1 MDRMKKI
8 LLIALACLSVM
19 QANAQFYYQGRGA
32 ADQKW
37 KQIKAKEYKMVYPDY
52 YEKTALR
59 MSGYL
64 DSVMPYIRYG
74 MTKPILKIPIVLE
87 TQNQLSNGMV
97 TWAPKREELI
107 PIAPINT
114 YAQPWL
120 KQLSVHE
127 FRHVTQISN
136 LKSGLSKIATWILGE
151 AGLSIG
157 MLVISGWEF
166 EGDATNAET
175 QLAEFGRGLQPSF
188 TIEYRAMAAQQ
199 DIAKYSLDQLIVGSY
214 NKFYPNIYQ
223 YGYQVVRAV
232 ETYTKPDIWGDIYK
246 YSGKWPIF
254 IFPDEVYLKHNY
266 KQTTGKISRKAFREL
281 SEIWKPYSE
290 VENNY
295 LTITKPSRSYTTYQ
309 TPVVESEG
317 VIFAQKKDFDTPN
330 YMIAIDNNGVER
342 RLAQLGSVSSRPI
355 LANGSL
361 WWTEYEGD
369 LIYEKRNFSVIK
381 GINLRRD
388 SVGGTLKKGRVQ
400 TFLHRESNYL
410 LTKIRDGFATMK
422 YDSLSNSYIQFY
434 DDQFK
439 KLKSYHF
446 DVPTTLHGLAWDW
459 VSDKVGFIALDE
471 RGMWLGAIKDGKI
484 EILRN
489 PSVVTISELRSG
501 NGKFYYGSIE
511 SGKDEIHAYDIASGI
526 ETRLT
531 TSKFGA
537 FQGFADS
544 DELYMVT
551 YGARGYMIAKQKID
565 SLDSDTVVWSR
576 LPQDKLNGNWV
587 KWNIDKA
594 KVDTIAMDADTTNHE
609 IKRFRRLGRRFN
621 FHSWA
626 PIATDLDG
634 ILGERDFKL
643 GFGGTGF
650 FQSTL
655 GDMYGSLSLGSV
667 WGRFWGLADFVYSQ
681 LPVQFAVRAE
691 YGGGDQLVYGAN
703 SSSRPIELNDY
714 FSMRIEA
721 FAPLKFSTGAV
732 FRTLTPR
739 FGVTHYNAKMYDAQN
754 QTYNNGLQR
763 WDASISWNVSRRTS
777 YRELKP
783 RLGYAVLLGA
793 AGAFTNEFSTQYTAL
808 LRGYLPGILP
818 NHSITLNASYQT
830 QQKSKYNFTG
840 KTLRVRGVQNNY
852 AAKDYM
858 AATFDYTFPIYYPD
872 FGIPGVLYFKRIS
885 LNLFAD
891 YSNGRYFN
899 NYNGLINLSYC
910 SAGFDVNIDFSII
923 RSFDQGVV
931 FTFAFPKKNPMAF
944 SVGYKFGF

>member
-1 MDRMKKI
+1 MKKLFFI
-8 LLIALACLSVM
+8 FFACLSVF
-19 QANAQFYYQGRGA
+19 QTNAQFYYQGRGA

-37 KQIKAKEYKMVYPDY
+37 KQIKAKEYKLVYPDY

-97 TWAPKREELI
+97 TWAPKREELV
-107 PIAPINT
+107 PTAPPNI
-114 YAQPWL
+114 YAQSWL

-136 LKSGLSKIATWILGE
+136 LKSGLSKIASWIFGE
-151 AGLSIG
+151 AGLCVG
-157 MLVISGWEF
+157 LLVISDWEL

-188 TIEYRAMAAQQ
+188 TIEYRAMTNETNFK
-199 DIAKYSLDQLIVGSY
+199 KYTADQLIVGSY

-223 YGYQVVRAV
+223 YGYQIVRAT

-254 IFPDEVYLKHNY
+254 IVPDDVYLKHHY
-266 KQTTGKISRKAFREL
+266 KLTIGKISKRAYGDLADF
-281 SEIWKPYSE
+281 WKPLSAESNSYQ
-290 VENNY
+290 
-295 LTITKPSRSYTTYQ
+295 TITKPSRSYTTYE
-309 TPVVESEG
+309 TPIALGGGSIVV
-317 VIFAQKKDFDTPN
+317 QKRDFDTPN
-330 YMIAIDNNGVER
+330 YLVSIDSCGNER
-342 RLAQLGSVSSRPI
+342 NLLPTGSVSSRI
-355 LANGSL
+355 IYKGGFLY
-361 WWTEYEGD
+361 WTEYQSS
-369 LIYEKRNFSVIK
+369 LSYEKKNYSVIRSCDLSGK
-381 GINLRRD
+381 SRKSYLP
-388 SVGGTLKKGRVQ
+388 
-400 TFLHRESNYL
+400 RESNYFVTPL
-410 LTKIRDGFATMK
+410 DSGFATVK
-422 YDSLSNSYIQFY
+422 NDSLSNGYIQFY
-434 DDQFK
+434 DEQFN
-439 KLKSYHF
+439 KLRSHRF
-446 DVPTTLHGLAWDW
+446 DIPTTLHGLAWDS
-459 VSDKVGFIALDE
+459 VSGNLAFIALDDD
-471 RGMWLGAIKDGKI
+471 GMWLGALRGGKV
-484 EILRN
+484 EVLRDH
-489 PSVVTISELRSG
+489 SVVTISELRAQD
-501 NGKFYYGSIE
+501 GKFYYGSIE
-511 SGKDEIHAYDIASGI
+511 SGKDEIHSFDLRSGV

-531 TSKFGA
+531 TSK
-537 FQGFADS
+537 
-544 DELYMVT
+544 
-551 YGARGYMIAKQKID
+551 YGAIQGCADEANLYLATYTVNGWLLGLQSLSD
-565 SLDSDTVVWSR
+565 SPKDTVLWSR
-576 LPQDKLNGNWV
+576 LPQDRVNYPWV
-587 KWNIDKA
+587 KWDIDKA
-594 KVDTIAMDADTTNHE
+594 KVDTIAMSADTTSHD

-626 PIATDLDG
+626 PIATDLGG
-634 ILGERDFKL
+634 ILGERDFRL

-703 SSSRPIELNDY
+703 SSSRPISLNDY
-714 FSMRIEA
+714 FSLRLEA
-721 FAPLKFSTGAV
+721 FAPMKFSTGAV

-739 FGVTHYNAKMYDAQN
+739 FGVTHYNAQMYDSQA
-754 QTYNNGLQR
+754 QTYSNGLQR
-763 WDASISWNVSRRTS
+763 WDASVSWNVSRRTS
-777 YRELKP
+777 YRDLKP

-793 AGAFTNEFSTQYTAL
+793 AGAFTNDFSLQYTSL

-830 QQKSKYNFTG
+830 QQLSRYNFTG

-852 AAKDYM
+852 AAQDYV
-858 AATFDYTFPIYYPD
+858 AATFDYTFPVCYPD
-872 FGIPGVLYFKRIS
+872 FGISGVLYFKRIS

-891 YSNGRYFN
+891 YSYGRYFN
-899 NYNGLINLSYC
+899 IYNGLTNLSYC
-910 SAGFDVNIDFSII
+910 SAGFDLEIDFSIF
-923 RSFDQGVV
+923 RSFDQGIV
-931 FTFAFPKKNPMAF
+931 FSFAFPKSNPMVF